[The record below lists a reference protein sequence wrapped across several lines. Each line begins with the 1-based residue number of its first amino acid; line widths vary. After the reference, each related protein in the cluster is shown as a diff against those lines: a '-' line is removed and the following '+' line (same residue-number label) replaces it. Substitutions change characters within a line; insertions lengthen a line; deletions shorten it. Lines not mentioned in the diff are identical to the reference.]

1 MAHPAIFRM
10 KKRRDFLAA
19 AKGHKVVT
27 TTLVLQ
33 ARPLD
38 KTLLQARPLNE
49 TDAAM
54 PVRVGFTVT
63 KKAGN
68 AVTRNRIRRRL
79 RAAADQLMSENAQPG
94 WDYVLIGR
102 AKTKEEPF
110 DTILRDLRYAIR
122 KTVKLEAAQ
131 NSAESG

>member
-1 MAHPAIFRM
+1 MAHPAILRM
-10 KKRRDFLAA
+10 KKRRDFLTA

-33 ARPLD
+33 ARPFD
-38 KTLLQARPLNE
+38 KTVLQARSLDE
-49 TDAAM
+49 IDATVPA
-54 PVRVGFTVT
+54 RVGFTVT

-68 AVTRNRIRRRL
+68 AVMRNRIRRRL
-79 RAAADQLMSENAQPG
+79 RAAADALMPENALPG

-102 AKTKEEPF
+102 TTTKEEPF

-122 KTVKLEAAQ
+122 KTAKLEAAR
-131 NSAESG
+131 NSADGG

>member
-1 MAHPAIFRM
+1 MANTAIHRM

-38 KTLLQARPLNE
+38 EITASSS
-49 TDAAM
+49 A
-54 PVRVGFTVT
+54 RVGFTVT

-68 AVTRNRIRRRL
+68 AVVRNRIRRRL
-79 RAAADQLMSENAQPG
+79 RAAADALMPENAQPG

-102 AKTKEEPF
+102 ATTREEPF
-110 DTILRDLRYAIR
+110 EIILRDLRYAIR
-122 KTVKLEAAQ
+122 KTAKLEAAQ
-131 NSAESG
+131 ASAGQA